1 MTLHHISQQPRRT
14 SEGPPP
20 LLLLL
25 HGVRSNEEDLLG
37 LAPMLDARL
46 QIVSLRAPLTFGP
59 GAYGWFPVQF
69 LPDGNFAID
78 PGIAEQSRRQV
89 VAAVDEAA
97 EAYGADPRRVYLMG
111 FSQGCIMSL
120 AAALTEPEKV
130 AGVVAMSGR
139 LLPQVEPL
147 IASPER
153 LNGLP
158 LIVAHGEHDDVIPIR
173 HGREIR
179 DKLQKLPVE
188 LTYREYPI
196 GHFVSQESLADIS
209 DWLTQQLDRGP
220 R

>member
-1 MTLHHISQQPRRT
+1 
-14 SEGPPP
+14 
-20 LLLLL
+20 
-25 HGVRSNEEDLLG
+25 
-37 LAPMLDARL
+37 MLDARL